1 MSNTSRIAELSAII
15 STNTAKVDEYLK
27 SHSLPSPSFGEDHP
41 ADLGIPPD
49 AVEIDN
55 ARNVA
60 LEASIELQDLLQ
72 GPASL
77 LRPIVCFP
85 KEKILSFFHPQLR
98 YHSSI
103 IF

>member
-27 SHSLPSPSFGEDHP
+27 SHNRPSPSFGEDHP

-55 ARNVA
+55 ARNAA

-85 KEKILSFFHPQLR
+85 IEKNAQLLPPAAPLPQ
-98 YHSSI
+98 
-103 IF
+103 